1 MGIHRG
7 HLERIVMTFYL
18 VYPLLLYICPV
29 RGKDHSITLVLLND
43 RCQKVLNLLKKT
55 LDYMES
61 ELDSLLLSKDFFKKI
76 VIRSDI
82 PHTFTDENGIEHQN
96 IIEFLLSDKDIL

>member
-1 MGIHRG
+1 
-7 HLERIVMTFYL
+7 MTFYL

-55 LDYMES
+55 LDYMER
-61 ELDSLLLSKDFFKKI
+61 EVL
-76 VIRSDI
+76 
-82 PHTFTDENGIEHQN
+82 
-96 IIEFLLSDKDIL
+96 FLLGVKFEKRDEYAIEYLEDILCKLRKDCQTG